1 MKRTLSLAFVGVA
14 SAALFSLLVMSCS
27 DQETMREE
35 LNKTGFVALYINF
48 ETGKADI
55 KPESQKIVDQV
66 AEMLKSDD
74 SLNVSIEGHTDNVGT
89 AAFNKTLSANRAKS
103 VMNAIVARGIEK
115 SRLSAKGWGQEKP
128 VGDNKTE
135 EGRAMNRRVE
145 IEKK

>member
-1 MKRTLSLAFVGVA
+1 MKRTLSVTLVGVV

-27 DQETMREE
+27 DEETMRDE
-35 LNKTGFVALYINF
+35 LNKTGFVTLHINF

-55 KPESQKIVDQV
+55 KLESQKIVDQV
-66 AEMLKSDD
+66 AEMLKTDD

-89 AAFNKTLSANRAKS
+89 AGFNKTLSENRAKS
-103 VMNAIVARGIEK
+103 VMSAIVSRGIEK

-135 EGRAMNRRVE
+135 DGRAMNRRVE
-145 IEKK
+145 IVKK